1 MKTMKLLS
9 VLLCLCSLI
18 ALIGIFL
25 DEVIIPAAIIYPI
38 IFILALV
45 LSLLATKQNLR
56 TKDEAIK

>member
-1 MKTMKLLS
+1 MKMIKLLS
-9 VLLCLCSLI
+9 ILLCFCSLI

-38 IFILALV
+38 IFILSLV
-45 LSLLATKQNLR
+45 LALLATKQNQR